1 VRSGGVTGLVRDGAL
16 ARSSAPSAR
25 GAVQALTP
33 DRRFLLVA
41 ATSETV
47 VLNVARLESAAGL
60 PFCR

>member
-1 VRSGGVTGLVRDGAL
+1 VRDGAL